1 MNFQLYVLIGVIA
14 CDKPSA
20 LFASRS
26 YSFKAP
32 SVCSD
37 DDNGDDDD
45 DFVDDDFVGMMMM
58 IMVINRQHHHHRI
71 ILSVNGNTIAR
82 LGKSS
87 FN

>member
-32 SVCSD
+32 TVCSD

-45 DFVDDDFVGMMMM
+45 DIGDDDDDFGDDDD
-58 IMVINRQHHHHRI
+58 
-71 ILSVNGNTIAR
+71 NGD
-82 LGKSS
+82 KSS
-87 FN
+87 ASSSSDHPVSEWKYHSQIRKVLI